1 MSDLMKKVFKD
12 KRYQFGYNDAMDIAL
27 DKERELQAKIERLT
41 AKIEGLEDVF
51 DSQQLLI
58 AESMNYATDLQA
70 KINKLEGVCAIT
82 GIIEREKK
90 YIAAQAKVEELRS
103 YIPRGLLDEL
113 DRAALK
119 EKVSDE

>member
-1 MSDLMKKVFKD
+1 MKKVFKD

-27 DKERELQAKIERLT
+27 NKERELQAKIER
-41 AKIEGLEDVF
+41 LEDVF